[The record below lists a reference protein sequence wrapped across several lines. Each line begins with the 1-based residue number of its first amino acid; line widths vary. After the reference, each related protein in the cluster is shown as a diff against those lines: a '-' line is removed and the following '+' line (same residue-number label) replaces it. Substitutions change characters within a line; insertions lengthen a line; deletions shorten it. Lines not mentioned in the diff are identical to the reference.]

1 MTGHKSNK
9 VFQEQK
15 GLIKQFANDFGCSVS
30 ETISTLILE
39 KDGVSIEMMPKREPQ
54 GYRDIKTNKIYEY
67 YNATA
72 CLMKFF
78 DVGMS
83 HVG

>member
-1 MTGHKSNK
+1 MTGHKSTK

-15 GLIKQFANDFGCSVS
+15 SLIKQFANDFGCSVS
-30 ETISTLILE
+30 ETANTLILE
-39 KDGVSIEMMPKREPQ
+39 KDGKSIEMMPKRDPQ
-54 GYRDIKTNKIYEY
+54 GYRDMQTNKIYEY

-72 CLMKFF
+72 CLMNFF
-78 DVGMS
+78 DVRIS